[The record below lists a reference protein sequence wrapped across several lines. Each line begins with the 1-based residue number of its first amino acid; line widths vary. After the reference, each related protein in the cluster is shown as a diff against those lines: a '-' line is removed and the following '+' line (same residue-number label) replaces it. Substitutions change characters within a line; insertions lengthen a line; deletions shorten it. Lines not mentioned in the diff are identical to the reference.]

1 MKVMSSSYALLVSF
15 RLNKCSNDESH
26 RKHCYFSP
34 LEVTIPDGRTR
45 EILQIKIPDDADPG
59 ISHNNASGILDYEF
73 DKVFD
78 SDASQNSVF
87 ESIAMEKIL
96 DVFDGINSTIFAYG
110 QTGSGKTFTIF
121 GGDTFVDRGLIPRSI
136 AFFFKERRAK
146 ELNNFIVKCQI
157 SFTEVYKETVYD
169 LLDKQKKNLPIEQW
183 TPVQVL
189 EGENGLTLRNLNVF
203 EVESEDDAL
212 SLFFLGNT
220 NRLTSSTLMND
231 ASSRSHAIFTMIIES
246 RGVIDGKTLFTCGK
260 MNFVDLAGSERIYK
274 VTHSAV
280 FCRIDFSSLFDSIF
294 CDRCRSITFF
304 RCL

>member
-1 MKVMSSSYALLVSF
+1 M
-15 RLNKCSNDESH
+15 
-26 RKHCYFSP
+26 
-34 LEVTIPDGRTR
+34 
-45 EILQIKIPDDADPG
+45 QIKIPDDADPG
-59 ISHNNASGILDYEF
+59 ISHNSATGILEYEF

-78 SDASQNSVF
+78 ADASQSEVF
-87 ESIAMEKIL
+87 ESIAKEKIL
-96 DVFDGINSTIFAYG
+96 HVFDGINSTIFAYG

-121 GGDTFVDRGLIPRSI
+121 GGDSFADRGLIPRSI
-136 AFFFKERRAK
+136 AFLFRERRAR
-146 ELNNFIVKCQI
+146 ELSNFMVKVQV

-203 EVESEDDAL
+203 EVESEEDAL

-220 NRLTSSTLMND
+220 NRLTSSTVMND

-246 RGVIDGKTLFTCGK
+246 KGMKNGKTLFTCGK

-274 VTHSAV
+274 V
-280 FCRIDFSSLFDSIF
+280 SLETTI
-294 CDRCRSITFF
+294 I
-304 RCL
+304 